1 MNKTARDGTLF
12 LGYRSSDYSS
22 DDFDVRLIEKD
33 SIFILILI
41 RSNYSRCNRRWN
53 RFVIIM
59 LMQVRF
65 YYPKKKYQFFGM
77 EYIYFKSV
85 NNPRLNFNANKH
97 VSETAN

>member
-1 MNKTARDGTLF
+1 MEHFFWDIVLQTIRQMT
-12 LGYRSSDYSS
+12 R
-22 DDFDVRLIEKD
+22 FDVRLIKKD
-33 SIFILILI
+33 STFILILI